1 MSDRESPPRIVAV
14 CPRCGYSGWETARRC
29 QFCGLKRNW
38 WTSLQGK
45 ARAMFGD
52 NAFDHNFE
60 PTPRQRKLARE
71 QAAPRTS
78 RKAYLAAGA
87 VLAVVGAVFFATL
100 PGSDHNESDTAPVAD
115 VPPEPLESTSRP
127 ADVAAAQEPSAAPSE
142 PSDSSVAPSSTENT
156 PAPTLS
162 SDATDSGAQQPLADK
177 PTVDPAPP
185 RTNPLPAAEIADTAE
200 GGEDP
205 GDSGPVV
212 AGPIVTGPAVTQPA
226 IDVPSTGVPVDD
238 AAPATVPPEVASAT
252 DAPNTD
258 SSSDPNSLTRPPGSS
273 SDVNQ
278 ASPTESKD
286 DADMKSNTVRLVP
299 PRLDTDNQQPQQ
311 PQLVAPDV
319 TQPALVNKPL
329 PPELP
334 QPAVSDPVTASRT
347 NDQPDSPQPELPAA
361 TDQKEPVQA
370 VTVQTEPGQA
380 TTAASEAKAAETLPL
395 IRVTPTRSTRGRRL
409 QLEIARP

>member
-1 MSDRESPPRIVAV
+1 
-14 CPRCGYSGWETARRC
+14 
-29 QFCGLKRNW
+29 
-38 WTSLQGK
+38 
-45 ARAMFGD
+45 MFGD
-52 NAFDHNFE
+52 NAFDHSFE
-60 PTPRQRKLARE
+60 PTPRQRQLARD

-100 PGSDHNESDTAPVAD
+100 PGSDQNESDTAPVAD
-115 VPPEPLESTSRP
+115 VPSEPLESTSRP
-127 ADVAAAQEPSAAPSE
+127 TDVAAAREPSAAPSE
-142 PSDSSVAPSSTENT
+142 SSNSPDIPTSTENA

-162 SDATDSGAQQPLADK
+162 SDATDSAEPQPLADSS
-177 PTVDPAPP
+177 TIDPAPP
-185 RTNPLPAAEIADTAE
+185 RTNSLPAPEVADTTASS
-200 GGEDP
+200 EDP

-226 IDVPSTGVPVDD
+226 IDVPSADTPVDD
-238 AAPATVPPEVASAT
+238 AAPATVPPEIASAT
-252 DAPNTD
+252 GAPNTD
-258 SSSDPNSLTRPPGSS
+258 SDSDPNSLTRPPGSS
-273 SDVNQ
+273 SGVNQ
-278 ASPTESKD
+278 ASPSESKD
-286 DADMKSNTVRLVP
+286 DAGIESNTVRLAP
-299 PRLDTDNQQPQQ
+299 PRLDTDNQQ

-347 NDQPDSPQPELPAA
+347 NDQPDSSKPELPAA

-380 TTAASEAKAAETLPL
+380 TTAASDAKAAGTLAP